1 MAWQYLQGEN
11 VTHQD
16 SAFLRTAVGVMA
28 GLVLFTAV
36 IMFLANSIV
45 SESSLTEAAK
55 EPMIEQ
61 AIRER
66 ISPVGQ
72 VALAGAAPAAAA
84 PVPAPAAQPA
94 PAPSAPAEQAASS
107 AAGGIDLAKGKQIY
121 STYCFACH
129 GTGAAGAPKLDD
141 KANWVP
147 RIAQGMDTLYEH
159 ALKGFKDVMPPR
171 GTCMTC
177 SDDDIKSAVSYMVGQ
192 AKQ

>member
-1 MAWQYLQGEN
+1 MR
-11 VTHQD
+11 
-16 SAFLRTAVGVMA
+16 SADTA
-28 GLVLFTAV
+28 
-36 IMFLANSIV
+36 
-45 SESSLTEAAK
+45 
-55 EPMIEQ
+55 
-61 AIRER
+61 
-66 ISPVGQ
+66 
-72 VALAGAAPAAAA
+72 
-84 PVPAPAAQPA
+84 APAAQPA
-94 PAPSAPAEQAASS
+94 GARSSAPAEQAASS
-107 AAGGIDLAKGKQIY
+107 APGGIDLAKGKQIF

-177 SDDDIKSAVSYMVGQ
+177 SDDEIKSAVSYMVGQ